1 MDRLEKLKE
10 LEADLRALMSESDY
24 RSYAPL
30 AKQYRD
36 TLREIDALENGEDD
50 HDEIASI
57 ILRHR

>member
-1 MDRLEKLKE
+1 MLME
-10 LEADLRALMSESDY
+10 RANS
-24 RSYAPL
+24 RSYAAL

>member
-1 MDRLEKLKE
+1 MDRLEKLRE
-10 LEADLRALMSESDY
+10 LEEDLRGLMARANS
-24 RSYAPL
+24 RSYAAL